1 MQYDKLLEINAYLFS
16 TEIKKKK
23 KKNGNYKY
31 CTTKI
36 KTNYSYNRGIESIKQ
51 KEEKTS

>member
-1 MQYDKLLEINAYLFS
+1 MLIYLARKL
-16 TEIKKKK
+16 KKRKR